1 MKLLRVIATLDPRH
15 GGPSAGLKAVTPV
28 LAEAGHETEFVSFDD
43 PAEAHAFN
51 APAPLHALGPTP
63 PGYGYNRKLD
73 AWLAANVERFDAV
86 FVHGLWQYHGR
97 AVRRHARGVRP
108 YFVFPHGMLD
118 PWFRQAYPLKHIKK
132 WLYWQLCEKRV
143 LRDAAAV
150 LFTSSEERRLARSS
164 FQPYQVRE
172 RIVAYGTAAPT
183 GDPARQSAAFRDAL
197 PTLGG
202 RPFWLF
208 LGRVH
213 PKKGVDLL
221 IDAYA
226 QLAAEAAMSG
236 QTLPVLVIAGPCS
249 DATWER
255 KLRAAAARVPCRGEV
270 MWTGMLTGD
279 AKVGALRDAD
289 AFVLPSH
296 QENFGIAV
304 AEALAVGT
312 PVLISDKVNISAEI
326 AQDGAGFVA
335 EDTLDGTVRL
345 LRRWHLLPPEVR
357 IRMSDAARQCF
368 EERYE
373 IRQTARSLADT
384 IAPFLFHVPPPSHA
398 LGHPAA
404 SH

>member
-1 MKLLRVIATLDPRH
+1 MKLLRLIATLDPRH
-15 GGPSAGLKAVTPV
+15 GGPSAGLKAITPV
-28 LAEAGHETEFVSFDD
+28 LAAAGHETEFVSFDD
-43 PAEAHAFN
+43 PAEAHAFDS
-51 APAPLHALGPTP
+51 PAPLHALGPTP

-118 PWFRQAYPLKHIKK
+118 PWFRRAYPLKHVKK
-132 WLYWQLCEKRV
+132 WLYWQLCERHV

-150 LFTSSEERRLARSS
+150 LFTSSEERRLARLS

-172 RIVAYGTAAPT
+172 RIVSYGTAAPS
-183 GDPARQSAAFRDAL
+183 GDPARQRAAFHAAL
-197 PTLGG
+197 PALGR

-221 IDAYA
+221 IEAYA
-226 QLAAEAAMSG
+226 RLAAEAAMSE
-236 QTLPVLVIAGPCS
+236 QSLPTLVIAGPCS
-249 DATWER
+249 DPAWER
-255 KLRAAAARVPCRGEV
+255 KLRAAAARVPRRGEV
-270 MWTGMLTGD
+270 LWTGMLTGD
-279 AKVGALRDAD
+279 AKIGALREAE

-326 AQDGAGFVA
+326 AHDTAGFVA
-335 EDTLDGTVRL
+335 EDTLDGTTRL
-345 LRRWHLLPPEVR
+345 LRRWHLLPPAVR
-357 IRMSDAARQCF
+357 LRMSDAARRCF

-384 IAPFLFHVPPPSHA
+384 IAPFLISVPPTSHA